1 MKHLLVI
8 AFAATVI
15 CWTAFG
21 GEEQNIPELFEI
33 SFAFES
39 QGNYSAAL
47 NSVMLIVNKNPKNY
61 TAHLRVGWLY
71 YLEGMYKESVAF
83 YKKAET
89 LAPAAIE
96 PLEGELLPL
105 MAMKDWAGAEKT
117 ALEIRKTDPGNYRA
131 NSRLAYILFSQAR
144 YSDAAKMYEEVLKR
158 YPSDLD
164 MKLGLGWTY
173 LRMGN
178 KKKAAEFFLDVLEVR
193 RNNQNALSGME
204 EITRMK

>member
-1 MKHLLVI
+1 MKTFLAAI
-8 AFAATVI
+8 AVFLFSWATL
-15 CWTAFG
+15 CAQ
-21 GEEQNIPELFEI
+21 EQSTPELFEI

-39 QGNYSAAL
+39 QGNYPAAVNSA
-47 NSVMLIVNKNPKNY
+47 MTIVNKNAKNY

-71 YLEGMYKESVAF
+71 YLEGLYKESVAF
-83 YKKAET
+83 YKKAES

-105 MAMKDWAGAEKT
+105 MAMKDWSGAEKI
-117 ALEIRKTDPGNYRA
+117 ALEIRKSDPGNYRA
-131 NSRLAYILFSQAR
+131 GSRLAYILFSQAR
-144 YSDAAKMYEEVLKR
+144 YSDAVKMYDEVLKR

-178 KKKAAEFFLDVLEVR
+178 NKKAAEYFLDVLEVR
-193 RNNQNALSGME
+193 RNNPNALSGMV
-204 EITRMK
+204 EIARANQ